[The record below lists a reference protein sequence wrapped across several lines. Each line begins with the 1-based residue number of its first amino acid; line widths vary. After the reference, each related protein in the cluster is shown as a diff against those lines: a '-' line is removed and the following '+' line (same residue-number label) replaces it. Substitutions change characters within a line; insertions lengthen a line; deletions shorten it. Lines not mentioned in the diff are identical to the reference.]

1 MSMALTLRKNFRAQR
16 CVFALAAL
24 AGGLAFALPATAQQA
39 TRDWRGTVD
48 GLTVDLSTGLLN
60 GHGREYVLNP
70 DGSSVSMLR
79 WNMRNVV
86 MFNAAIA
93 YRPAN
98 WLKLEM
104 RGSTN
109 LTGMSHMDDYD
120 WNIPNCPPSPT
131 GTYCESNH
139 PDTVLRNALQ
149 FDSFAAGRFLTLGAV
164 QLSAVAGYKF
174 EFYRWQGSGGTS
186 NYAPFPPGSGISY
199 DQTWRA
205 PYLGLALEA
214 VHGPFSLRGRLIGS
228 VWALGTGRD
237 LHHLRSTLFTDRLGP
252 SQMVAAEI
260 GLGYQIRPGMTFTA
274 DYRYQAWQ
282 IAQGPADSQALGG
295 PLRPFPGKSAGGSN
309 TSHMVSVGLRIGP
322 GEAVRMA
329 GGAPV
334 AAPVSLAG
342 FHAGIDIGTAW
353 QSAGWTTRSIAG
365 VPGRLVPETANA
377 RLGSGAPRV
386 GLFAGYSRQF
396 GAWIVG
402 AEADLG
408 LANANRFRVGVPG
421 ALDQTTIVSASDGVR
436 MTRLWDASL
445 RARFGYAV
453 QPGLALYATGGLAV
467 AASQV
472 RAGCNNG
479 ASCVGGIS
487 LDQSA
492 TSTRLGWTLGAG
504 VEAAIAGPW
513 FARAEYRYSAYAA
526 VNPTFFASVP
536 ADAIRANVTLNDH
549 RASLALGYRY

>member
-1 MSMALTLRKNFRAQR
+1 MALTLRKNFGAPRGA
-16 CVFALAAL
+16 FALATL
-24 AGGLAFALPATAQQA
+24 AIGLALTLPATAQQA
-39 TRDWRGTVD
+39 NREWRGTVD

-79 WNMRNVV
+79 WNMRNVL
-86 MFNAAIA
+86 MFNAAVA
-93 YRPAN
+93 YRAAD
-98 WLKLEM
+98 WLNLEM

-109 LTGMSHMDDYD
+109 FTGMSHMDDYD
-120 WNIPNCPPSPT
+120 WNIPSCPPSPT

-149 FDSFAAGRFLTLGAV
+149 FDSFAAARFLTLGPV

-174 EFYRWQGSGGTS
+174 DFYRWQGSGGTS

-205 PYLGLALEA
+205 PYLGFAMEA
-214 VHGPFSLRGRLIGS
+214 EHGPWSLRGRLIGS

-237 LHHLRSTLFTDRLGP
+237 LHHLRSILFTDRLGP

-260 GLGYQIRPGMTFTA
+260 GLGYQIRPGMTLTA
-274 DYRYQAWQ
+274 DYRYQAWR
-282 IAQGPADSQALGG
+282 IAKGPAESQALGG
-295 PLRPFPGKSAGGSN
+295 TVTTFPGKSAGGSN
-309 TSHMVSVGLRIGP
+309 TSHMVSLGLRIRP

-342 FHAGIDIGTAW
+342 FHAGIDIGAAW
-353 QSAGWTTRSIAG
+353 QNAGWTTNSIG
-365 VPGRLVPETANA
+365 GTPGRPFPETAGA

-386 GLFAGYSRQF
+386 GFFAGYGRQF

-421 ALDQTTIVSASDGVR
+421 ALDQTAIVSATDGVR

-445 RARFGYAV
+445 RARFGYEV
-453 QPGLALYATGGLAV
+453 QPGLALYATGGLAM

-472 RAGCNNG
+472 RVGCNNG
-479 ASCVGGIS
+479 ASCVGGTS
-487 LDQSA
+487 LDQST

-504 VEAAIAGPW
+504 AEVALAGPW

-536 ADAIRANVTLNDH
+536 ADAIRSNVTLNDH

>member
-1 MSMALTLRKNFRAQR
+1 MALTLRKKSSARHS
-16 CVFALAAL
+16 ALALATL
-24 AGGLAFALPATAQQA
+24 AGGLVLAHPATAQQ
-39 TRDWRGTVD
+39 TNREWRGTLD

-79 WNMRNVV
+79 WNMRNVL

-93 YRPAN
+93 YRPAD

-109 LTGMSHMDDYD
+109 FTGMSHMDDYD
-120 WNIPNCPPSPT
+120 WNIPGCPASPT

-139 PDTVLRNALQ
+139 PDTVLRNAIL
-149 FDSFAAGRFLTLGAV
+149 FDSFAAARFLTLGPV

-174 EFYRWQGSGGTS
+174 DFYRWQGSGGTS

-205 PYLGLALEA
+205 PYLGLAMEA
-214 VHGPFSLRGRLIGS
+214 EHGPWSLRGRLIGS

-252 SQMVAAEI
+252 GQMMAAEI
-260 GLGYQIRPGMTFTA
+260 GLGYQIRPGMTLTA
-274 DYRYQAWQ
+274 DYRYQAWR

-295 PLRPFPGKSAGGSN
+295 ALTSFPGKGGGGSN
-309 TSHMVSVGLRIGP
+309 TSHMVSLGLRIRP

-329 GGAPV
+329 QGAPT
-334 AAPVSLAG
+334 APVSLAG
-342 FHAGIDIGTAW
+342 FHAGVDIGAAW
-353 QSAGWTTRSIAG
+353 QNAGWTTNSMG
-365 VPGRLVPETANA
+365 GTPGRLVPETAAA

-386 GLFAGYSRQF
+386 GFFAGYGRQV

-402 AEADLG
+402 AEADIG
-408 LANANRFRVGVPG
+408 LANANRTIVGVPG
-421 ALDQTTIVSASDGVR
+421 ALDATAIVSATDGVR

-445 RARFGYAV
+445 RARFGYEV
-453 QPGLALYATGGLAV
+453 KPGLALYATGGLAM
-467 AASQV
+467 AASQLRV
-472 RAGCNNG
+472 GCNNG
-479 ASCVGGIS
+479 ASCVGGTS
-487 LDQSA
+487 LDQSV

-504 VEAAIAGPW
+504 AEAALAGPW

-526 VNPTFFASVP
+526 VNPTFFATVP
-536 ADAIRANVTLNDH
+536 ADTIRSTVSLNDH
-549 RASLALGYRY
+549 RASVALGYRY